1 MTPRRIDLGHGAWVD
16 HQSGWLKGHQQL
28 MDQLVSRVRW
38 QQRQRSMWDRVV
50 LEPRLTAAVPDA
62 GDAPVLHDI
71 GAALARRYAASVRR
85 ITLSLYRDGRDSVA
99 AHSDRGDA
107 GKPGALT
114 VSVSLGAPRK
124 LLLKPKAGG
133 RSRAFHLGWGDLFV
147 MGGTIQQT
155 WTHGVPK
162 CAQALPRLACL
173 FWLRGPR
180 VGDGGVVSGGESGVQ
195 GQAAVPGVGGFRQQP

>member
-1 MTPRRIDLGHGAWVD
+1 MLALFDHGPARLTPLKPRRIDLGQGAWID
-16 HQSGWLKGHQQL
+16 YQPGWLKGHQQL
-28 MDQLVSRVRW
+28 MDQLVPQVRW
-38 QQRQRSMWDRVV
+38 RQRQRLMWDQVV
-50 LEPRLTAAVPDA
+50 REPRLTAAVPEG

-71 GAALARRYAASVRR
+71 GAALVGRYTASLKR
-85 ITLSLYRDGRDSVA
+85 ITLSLYRDGQDSVA

-124 LLLKPKAGG
+124 LLLKPKVGG

-147 MGGTIQQT
+147 MGGTIQRG

-162 CAQALPRLACL
+162 CAQASPRLACL
-173 FWLRGPR
+173 FWLRR
-180 VGDGGVVSGGESGVQ
+180 ATGG
-195 GQAAVPGVGGFRQQP
+195 